1 MFLFNVSNVS
11 AECFGSVVS
20 NIRTLNFK
28 HLSVCLCDDTC
39 RAREMGFMISFD
51 LVVEEDSVR

>member
-1 MFLFNVSNVS
+1 MS
-11 AECFGSVVS
+11 AECFGRVVS